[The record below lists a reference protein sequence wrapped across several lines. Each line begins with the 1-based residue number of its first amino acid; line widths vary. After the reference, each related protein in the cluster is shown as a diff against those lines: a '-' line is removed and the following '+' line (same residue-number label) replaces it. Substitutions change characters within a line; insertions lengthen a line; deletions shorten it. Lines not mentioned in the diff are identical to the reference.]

1 MARNPTPA
9 IQPQQRRTPWP
20 EPRHRL
26 NQPIRGRGA
35 APTRSPTSS
44 QLRAHAST
52 AGAFETIND
61 GTLKI
66 SINYADLATSDRLA
80 AQLLD
85 ADAAG
90 ELTLATR
97 PKAAALVKLPRRLDA
112 R

>member
-1 MARNPTPA
+1 VPHQRGVQPA
-9 IQPQQRRTPWP
+9 ASCEHTS
-20 EPRHRL
+20 
-26 NQPIRGRGA
+26 
-35 APTRSPTSS
+35 APPAPS
-44 QLRAHAST
+44 
-52 AGAFETIND
+52 IND

-66 SINYADLATSDRLA
+66 SISYADLATSDRLA

-97 PKAAALVKLPRRLDA
+97 PKAAALVKLPRRLHA